1 MEAQTKTVPAC
12 ACCERAAQVVL
23 EYTSGERMTA
33 CLSCA
38 ELAVSELVKDA
49 HGSYVPA
56 CHLADRVAS

>member
-33 CLSCA
+33 CLGCA
-38 ELAVSELVKDA
+38 ELAVSELVMDT
-49 HGSYVPA
+49 HGTYRPA
-56 CHLADRVAS
+56 CRLADQVGS